1 MTDAGNP
8 LLETWTTPYGAPPFE
23 RIRPEHFRPALD
35 AAMVEQRA
43 AVARIVAD
51 AETPSFDNT
60 ILPLERSGLLL
71 GKVAAVFFG
80 LAGADTNDALQ
91 AIERDV
97 APLLS
102 RHSDMIFLDGGLYAR
117 IEALWARRDA
127 LGLDAEQARVLER
140 YRTIF
145 ARAGA
150 GLDTVGKTRLA
161 EINERLATLGTLFA
175 QNVLADEKSW
185 TLVLDGGDDLAG
197 LPEWARSAAAAAA
210 EERGLDGKFVIT
222 LARSSIETFL
232 TFSTRRDLREK
243 AFSGWIAR
251 GETGGDS
258 DNRKIIAEIAR
269 LRTEAAQLLGHPTYA
284 HFRLA
289 DQMAK
294 TPEAVSGLL
303 ETVWSRGRARANRE
317 AADLE
322 ALIAEEGGSHKL
334 AAADWRHY
342 AEKLRKR
349 RYDFDEAELKPYLQ
363 LEKMIEAAFY
373 TAGRLFGLSFR
384 EVHDVPLYHP
394 DVRTWEVSD
403 KDGRFVGLFFG
414 DYFARAS
421 KRSGAWMSG
430 YRDQEKLDGDV
441 RPIVVNV
448 MNFSKPPKG
457 RPALLSFDD
466 ARTLF
471 HEFGH
476 GLHGLL
482 SNVTY
487 PLLSGTAVTTDFVE
501 LPSQLY
507 EHWLEQP
514 EVLGKFAV
522 HAETGE
528 PMPAAML
535 EKVLA
540 ARTFN
545 QGFATVE
552 YTASALVDLDLHL
565 QPDAAE
571 RDVVDFEKAVLER
584 IGMPEAMVMRHRTP
598 HFLHIF
604 SGSHYA
610 SGYYSYLWSEVLDAD
625 AFAAF
630 EEAGDIFDPDTAK
643 RLYESVYAAG
653 NLRDPAEAYVGFRG
667 RLPTA
672 DALLRK
678 RGLEEAA

>member
-8 LLETWTTPYGAPPFE
+8 LLEAWNTPYGAPPFD

-35 AAMVEQRA
+35 ATMAEQK
-43 AVARIVAD
+43 AVAARLAAD
-51 AETPSFDNT
+51 PAEASFDNT
-60 ILPLERSGLLL
+60 IVPLERSGLPL
-71 GKVAAVFFG
+71 GRVAAVFFG

-91 AIERDV
+91 AIEREV

-102 RHSDMIFLDGGLYAR
+102 RHSDEIFLDGALFAR
-117 IEALWARRDA
+117 IEALWAKRDA
-127 LGLDAEQARVLER
+127 VSLDAEQHRVLER

-145 ARAGA
+145 QRAGA
-150 GLDTVGKTRLA
+150 GLDAAGKERLA
-161 EINERLATLGTLFA
+161 AINERLATLGTLFA
-175 QNVLADEKSW
+175 QNVLADEKDW
-185 TLVLDGGDDLAG
+185 MLVLDGDADLAG
-197 LPEWARSAAAAAA
+197 LPDWARAAAAEAA
-210 EERGLDGKFVIT
+210 EERGLAGKHVIT

-243 AFSGWIAR
+243 ALAAWTAR

-269 LRTEAAQLLGHPTYA
+269 LRTEAAKLLGHPTYA

-294 TPEAVSGLL
+294 TPEAVAGLL
-303 ETVWSRGRARANRE
+303 ETVWARGRARAARE
-317 AADLE
+317 AADLQ
-322 ALIAEEGGSHKL
+322 ALIAEEGGNHKL

-349 RYDFDEAELKPYLQ
+349 RFDFDEAELKPYLQ

-373 TAGRLFGLSFR
+373 TAGRLFGLTFR
-384 EVHDVPLYHP
+384 EVRDVPVYHP
-394 DVRTWEVSD
+394 DVRVWEVNGR
-403 KDGRFVGLFFG
+403 DGRFVGLFFG
-414 DYFARAS
+414 DYFARTS
-421 KRSGAWMSG
+421 KRGGAWMSA

-448 MNFSKPPKG
+448 MNFSKPPKA

-476 GLHGLL
+476 ALHGLL
-482 SNVTY
+482 SDVTY

-522 HAETGE
+522 HAETGQ
-528 PMPAAML
+528 PMPEAML
-535 EKVLA
+535 RKVLS

-552 YTASALVDLDLHL
+552 YTSSALVDLDLHL

-571 RDVVDFEKAVLER
+571 RDVVEFEKAVLAK

-630 EEAGDIFDPDTAK
+630 EEAGDIFDPATAK
-643 RLYESVYAAG
+643 RLHDNVYAAG
-653 NLRDPAEAYVGFRG
+653 NRRDPAEAYVGFRG
-667 RLPTA
+667 RLPTP

-678 RGLEEAA
+678 RGLDEAA